1 MSEQNGFKGLE
12 VVELNISKGEYLSEA
27 LKRQGYPM
35 LPSNAIIN
43 KVMTGTG
50 ATYMELNAKLSPRNS
65 IVIEPF
71 KSSVE
76 NKVLTFNE
84 AQGVFKE
91 VTVKKLIA
99 YLKNPNIKYKKII
112 TTPEGFQS
120 KVLKVA
126 KDLGLN
132 IYKEFF
138 CLFDES
144 EHLTEDTGYRRSIS
158 APMKEF
164 FKFEGKAV
172 VSATPLK
179 PSKYTLTLF
188 LRHQFKW
195 IEIKP
200 DYDYREDM
208 TLITTRSFYSRV
220 KQEVKNLLDNNSPHV
235 CIFYK
240 TTEGICNIV
249 ESLLHDGIIKK
260 DDYKVFC
267 SKDSADKLKSRFLEH
282 STDKLELP
290 LRRVNLFTSRF
301 FPSIDINLKE
311 LCDVLILSNYDHVK
325 HTLIN
330 PFTEAIQC
338 QGRFRHVF
346 PNGKRYNS
354 LTVIASIP
362 NELKAKSDEEVQA
375 DIEARIKC
383 YRAIQQ
389 EKIKADDSTYY
400 DKELKRLRLNE
411 VLNSERNGFDRFAIE
426 QLLLDEQVKGY
437 YLSPNAL
444 RQAYE
449 DTGYF
454 NVDFQPE
461 DEAVGE
467 DDIYRIKA
475 AKAKDKYQLIVST
488 LEATKDNAEAI
499 RFVRAQ
505 CVEEEWLIN
514 AFFKLGKEVIEQ
526 QQYGKT
532 AIKKLLK
539 QTEEEEALQRR
550 FSPEFLHDMIR
561 EFESE
566 TGNDLYIPVKNV
578 LDRIGYLLDCYG
590 ITYSRYGDGKKD
602 AMCKLSEALIK
613 EYFDPRRSN
622 REGEAKVKFVRF
634 KEELFKRKD
643 CEEHIIPN
651 VLPG

>member
-1 MSEQNGFKGLE
+1 MNDTKHKTLKVE
-12 VVELNISKGEYLSEA
+12 VLNIHKGEYLSEA
-27 LKRQGYPM
+27 LKRQGYSM

-50 ATYMELNAKLSPRNS
+50 ATYMELTPKLSPRNS

-71 KSSVE
+71 KSAVE
-76 NKVLTFNE
+76 NKVQVFNK

-91 VTVKKLIA
+91 VTVRQLTT
-99 YLKNPNIKYKKII
+99 YLKNPNIKHKKII
-112 TTPEGFQS
+112 TTPEGFEG

-126 KDLGLN
+126 KQLGMN
-132 IYKEFF
+132 IYKEYF

-144 EHLTEDTGYRRSIS
+144 EHITEDTGYRRSIS
-158 APMKEF
+158 APMREF
-164 FKFEGKAV
+164 FKFERKAL

-195 IEIKP
+195 VEIKP

-220 KQEVKNLLDNNSPHV
+220 KQEVKRLLDNGSPHV

-240 TTEGICNIV
+240 TTEGINNIV
-249 ESLLHDGIIKK
+249 ESLLHDGIITK

-290 LRRVNLFTSRF
+290 LRKVNLFTSRF

-311 LCDVLILSNYDHVK
+311 LCDVLILSNYDHVQ

-354 LTVIASIP
+354 LAVIASIP
-362 NELKAKSDEEVQA
+362 NELKVKSEE
-375 DIEARIKC
+375 DIYKDIDARIKS
-383 YRAIQQ
+383 YRAVQK
-389 EKIKADDSTYY
+389 EKLKADDSTYY

-426 QLLLDEQVKGY
+426 QLLLDEQVKRY
-437 YLSPNAL
+437 YLSSDAL
-444 RQAYE
+444 RQTYE

-461 DEAVGE
+461 EEAVGE

-475 AKAKDKYQLIVST
+475 AKTKEKWQFIVSV
-488 LEATKDNAEAI
+488 LSNIKEDDNA
-499 RFVRAQ
+499 VQLLRAK

-514 AFFKLGKEVIEQ
+514 AFFKLGREVIEQ
-526 QQYGKT
+526 QQYC
-532 AIKKLLK
+532 
-539 QTEEEEALQRR
+539 R
-550 FSPEFLHDMIR
+550 
-561 EFESE
+561 
-566 TGNDLYIPVKNV
+566 
-578 LDRIGYLLDCYG
+578 C
-590 ITYSRYGDGKKD
+590 
-602 AMCKLSEALIK
+602 
-613 EYFDPRRSN
+613 
-622 REGEAKVKFVRF
+622 
-634 KEELFKRKD
+634 
-643 CEEHIIPN
+643 
-651 VLPG
+651 

>member
-1 MSEQNGFKGLE
+1 MNDAANRTLDVE
-12 VVELNISKGEYLSEA
+12 VLNIHKGEYLSEA

-50 ATYMELNAKLSPRNS
+50 ATYMELNPKLSPRNS
-65 IVIEPF
+65 IVIEPYR
-71 KSSVE
+71 SAVE
-76 NKVLTFNE
+76 NKVQAFDE

-91 VTVKKLIA
+91 VTVKKLTA
-99 YLKNPNIKYKKII
+99 YLNNSNIKYKKII
-112 TTPEGFQS
+112 TTPEGFRD
-120 KVLKVA
+120 KVLKA
-126 KDLGLN
+126 ARSLKMN

-138 CLFDES
+138 NLYDES
-144 EHLTEDTGYRRSIS
+144 EHITEDTDYRRSIS
-158 APMKEF
+158 SPMKEF
-164 FKFEGKAV
+164 FKFEGKAL

-179 PSKYTLTLF
+179 PNKYTLTLF

-195 IEIKP
+195 VEIKP

-220 KQEVKNLLDNNSPHV
+220 KQEVKRLLDNGSPHV

-249 ESLLHDGIIKK
+249 ESLLHDGIIKEE
-260 DDYKVFC
+260 DYKVFC
-267 SKDSADKLKSRFLEH
+267 SKESADKLKSRFLEH

-290 LRRVNLFTSRF
+290 LKRVNLFTSRF

-311 LCDVLILSNYDHVK
+311 LCDVLVLSNYDHVK

-338 QGRFRHVF
+338 QGRFRRVF

-362 NELKAKSDEEVQA
+362 NELKAKSDEEIYR
-375 DIEARIKC
+375 DITARIKS
-383 YRAIQQ
+383 YRAVQK
-389 EKIKADDSTYY
+389 ERLNADDPTNF
-400 DKELKRLRLNE
+400 DKDLKRLRLNE
-411 VLNSERNGFDRFAIE
+411 VLNPERNGFDRFAIE
-426 QLLLDEQVKGY
+426 QLLLDEQVKRY
-437 YLSPNAL
+437 YLSPDAL

-449 DTGYF
+449 ATGYF

-461 DEAVGE
+461 EEVIGE

-475 AKAKDKYQLIVST
+475 AKSKEKWQSIVSV
-488 LEATKDNAEAI
+488 LSNIKEDENA
-499 RFVRAQ
+499 VQLLRAK

-514 AFFKLGKEVIEQ
+514 AFFKLGREPIEQ
-526 QQYGKT
+526 QKYSKT
-532 AIKKLLK
+532 AIKELLE
-539 QTEEEEALQRR
+539 QTEQAEAMQRR
-550 FSPEFLHDMIR
+550 FSREFLLDMR
-561 EFESE
+561 HEFEAE

-578 LDRIGYLLDCYG
+578 LDRISYLLDCYG
-590 ITYSRYGDGKKD
+590 ITYSRYGDGKKGT
-602 AMCKLSEALIK
+602 MCMSEAIIK
-613 EYFDPRRSN
+613 DYFDPKRSN
-622 REGEAKVKFVRF
+622 KNGAKVKLDRF
-634 KEELFKRKD
+634 KDELLTQ
-643 CEEHIIPN
+643 H
-651 VLPG
+651 

>member
-1 MSEQNGFKGLE
+1 MNDTKHKTLE
-12 VVELNISKGEYLSEA
+12 VEVLNIHKEEYLSEA
-27 LKRQGYPM
+27 LKRQGYHM

-50 ATYMELNAKLSPRNS
+50 ATYMELNPKLSPRNS

-71 KSSVE
+71 KSAVE
-76 NKVLTFNE
+76 NKVQVFNE

-91 VTVKKLIA
+91 VSVRQLTA
-99 YLKNPNIKYKKII
+99 YLKNSSIKHKKII
-112 TTPEGFQS
+112 TTPEGFQG
-120 KVLKVA
+120 KVLQVA
-126 KDLGLN
+126 KQLRIN
-132 IYKEFF
+132 IYKEYF
-138 CLFDES
+138 CLSDES
-144 EHLTEDTGYRRSIS
+144 EHTTEDTGYRRSIS
-158 APMKEF
+158 APMREF
-164 FKFEGKAV
+164 FKFERKAL

-195 IEIKP
+195 VEIKP

-208 TLITTRSFYSRV
+208 TLITTRSFYRRV
-220 KQEVKNLLDNNSPHV
+220 KQEMKRLLDNGSPHV

-240 TTEGICNIV
+240 TTEGINNIV
-249 ESLLHDGIIKK
+249 ESLLHDGIITK

-267 SKDSADKLKSRFLEH
+267 SKKSADELKSRFLEH

-290 LRRVNLFTSRF
+290 LKKVNLFTSRF

-338 QGRFRHVF
+338 QGRFRRVF

-362 NELKAKSDEEVQA
+362 NELEVKSDAEIQA
-375 DIEARIKC
+375 DIKARIKC
-383 YRAIQQ
+383 YRAIQK
-389 EKIKADDSTYY
+389 ERLKADDSTYY

-411 VLNSERNGFDRFAIE
+411 VLNPERNGFDRFAIE
-426 QLLLDEQVKGY
+426 QLLLDEQVKRY
-437 YLSPNAL
+437 YISPNAL
-444 RQAYE
+444 RRAYE

-475 AKAKDKYQLIVST
+475 AKTKEKWQSIVSVLSNVKEDET
-488 LEATKDNAEAI
+488 AVQFLKAK
-499 RFVRAQ
+499 
-505 CVEEEWLIN
+505 CLEEEWLIN
-514 AFFKLGKEVIEQ
+514 AFFKLGQEVIEQ
-526 QQYGKT
+526 QKYSKT
-532 AIKKLLK
+532 AIKKLLLR
-539 QTEEEEALQRR
+539 TEQVEAEQKLKSR
-550 FSPEFLHDMIR
+550 EFLLDMKS
-561 EFESE
+561 EFETD
-566 TGNDLYIPVKNV
+566 TGNDSYLPLNDV
-578 LDRIGYLLDCYG
+578 LGRISYLLECHG
-590 ITYSRYGDGKKD
+590 ITCSRYGNGKKGT
-602 AMCKLSEALIK
+602 MCKLSEALIK
-613 EYFDPRRSN
+613 DYFDVKRSN
-622 REGEAKVKFVRF
+622 RDGAKVKLDRF
-634 KEELFKRKD
+634 KNELLD
-643 CEEHIIPN
+643 QE
-651 VLPG
+651 

>member
-1 MSEQNGFKGLE
+1 MNETNHKTLE
-12 VVELNISKGEYLSEA
+12 VEVLSIHKGEYLSEA

-50 ATYMELNAKLSPRNS
+50 VTYMELNTKLSPRNS

-71 KSSVE
+71 KSAVE
-76 NKVLTFNE
+76 NKVLTFDE

-91 VTVKKLIA
+91 VSAKQLTA
-99 YLKNPNIKYKKII
+99 YFKNANIKYKKII
-112 TTPEGFQS
+112 TTPEGFQG

-126 KDLGLN
+126 KSLKVN

-144 EHLTEDTGYRRSIS
+144 EHITEDTDYRRSIS

-164 FKFEGKAV
+164 FKFEGKAL

-188 LRHQFKW
+188 LRHKFRW
-195 IEIKP
+195 VEIRP

-208 TLITTRSFYSRV
+208 TLITTHSFYSRV
-220 KQEVKNLLDNNSPHV
+220 RGQVKNLLDGGSPHV

-249 ESLLHDGIIKK
+249 ESLLHDGIITKE
-260 DDYKVFC
+260 DYKVFC
-267 SKDSADKLKSRFLEH
+267 SKDSADKLKSCFLEY

-290 LRRVNLFTSRF
+290 LKKVNLFTSRF

-338 QGRFRHVF
+338 QGRFRHTF

-362 NELKAKSDEEVQA
+362 NGLKVQSEENIQA
-375 DIEARIKC
+375 DIETRIKC

-400 DKELKRLRLNE
+400 DEELKRLRLNE
-411 VLNSERNGFDRFAIE
+411 VLNPERNGFDRFAIE

-437 YLSPNAL
+437 YLSPDAL

-449 DTGYF
+449 NTGYF
-454 NVDFQPE
+454 NVDYQPE
-461 DEAVGE
+461 DEVVGE
-467 DDIYRIKA
+467 DDIYKIKA
-475 AKAKDKYQLIVST
+475 AKTKERWQFIVSV
-488 LEATKDNAEAI
+488 LSNIKEDENAVQ
-499 RFVRAQ
+499 FLRAK

-514 AFFKLGKEVIEQ
+514 AFFKLGQEAIEQ
-526 QQYGKT
+526 QKYNKT
-532 AIKKLLK
+532 AIEKLLK
-539 QTEEEEALQRR
+539 QTEQEEALRQR
-550 FSPEFLHDMIR
+550 FSSEFLSDMR
-561 EFESE
+561 NEFEDE
-566 TGNDLYIPVKNV
+566 MGNDLYIPVKDV
-578 LDRIGYLLDCYG
+578 LDRISYLLDCYG
-590 ITYSRYGDGKKD
+590 ITYSRYGNGKKD

-613 EYFDPRRSN
+613 EYFDVKRSN
-622 REGEAKVKFVRF
+622 RNGVKVKLERF
-634 KEELFKRKD
+634 KNELLD
-643 CEEHIIPN
+643 QE
-651 VLPG
+651 

>member
-1 MSEQNGFKGLE
+1 MNDTMQKTLE
-12 VVELNISKGEYLSEA
+12 VEVLNIQKGEYLSEA

-50 ATYMELNAKLSPRNS
+50 ATYMELDTKLSPRNS

-76 NKVLTFNE
+76 NKVLIFNE

-91 VTVKKLIA
+91 ITVKQLTT
-99 YLKNPNIKYKKII
+99 YLKNSNIQYKKII
-112 TTPEGFQS
+112 TTPEGFLN

-126 KDLGLN
+126 RCLKIN
-132 IYKEFF
+132 VYKEFF
-138 CLFDES
+138 CLFDEA

-164 FKFEGKAV
+164 FKFENKAL

-188 LRHQFKW
+188 LRHKLRW
-195 IEIKP
+195 VEIRP
-200 DYDYREDM
+200 NYDYRETM

-220 KQEVKNLLDNNSPHV
+220 KRQVKNLLDGGSPHV

-249 ESLLHDGIIKK
+249 ESLLHDGIITTE
-260 DDYKVFC
+260 DYKVFC
-267 SKDSADKLKSRFLEH
+267 SKDSADKLKSRFLEY

-290 LRRVNLFTSRF
+290 LKKVNLFTSRF
-301 FPSIDINLKE
+301 FPSMDINLKE
-311 LCDVLILSNYDHVK
+311 LCDVLILSNYDHIQ

-338 QGRFRHVF
+338 QGRFRHTF

-362 NELKAKSDEEVQA
+362 NELKVKSEEEVQA
-375 DIEARIKC
+375 DIDARIKS
-383 YRAIQQ
+383 YRAVLK
-389 EKIKADDSTYY
+389 EKLKANDPTNF
-400 DKELKRLRLNE
+400 DKDLKRLRLNE
-411 VLNSERNGFDRFAIE
+411 VLDSEHKGFDRFAIE

-437 YLSPNAL
+437 YLSPDAL

-449 DTGYF
+449 NTDYF
-454 NVDFQPE
+454 NVDYQPE

-475 AKAKDKYQLIVST
+475 AKAKEKWQFIVSV
-488 LEATKDNAEAI
+488 LSNIKEDAAAVQ
-499 RFVRAQ
+499 FLRAK

-514 AFFKLGKEVIEQ
+514 AFFKLGQEVIEQ
-526 QQYGKT
+526 QQYSKV
-532 AIKKLLK
+532 AIKKLLE
-539 QTEEEEALQRR
+539 QTEQKETLQRR
-550 FSPEFLHDMIR
+550 FSRAFLSDMKK
-561 EFESE
+561 EFEAE
-566 TGNDLYIPVKNV
+566 TGNDLYIPVKDV
-578 LDRIGYLLDCYG
+578 LDRISYLLDCYG
-590 ITYSRYGDGKKD
+590 ISYSQYGDGKKGT
-602 AMCKLSEALIK
+602 MCKLSSPFIE
-613 EYFDPRRSN
+613 EYFDVKRSN
-622 REGEAKVKFVRF
+622 RDGVKVKLERF
-634 KEELFKRKD
+634 KNELLD
-643 CEEHIIPN
+643 QE
-651 VLPG
+651 

>member
-1 MSEQNGFKGLE
+1 MNDTKHKTLE
-12 VVELNISKGEYLSEA
+12 VEVLNIHKGEYLSEA

-35 LPSNAIIN
+35 LPNNAIIN

-50 ATYMELNAKLSPRNS
+50 ATYMELNPKLSPRNS
-65 IVIEPF
+65 IVIEPYR
-71 KSSVE
+71 SAVE
-76 NKVLTFNE
+76 NKVQAFDE
-84 AQGVFKE
+84 VQGVFKE
-91 VTVKKLIA
+91 VTVKKLTA
-99 YLKNPNIKYKKII
+99 YLNNSNIKYKKII
-112 TTPEGFQS
+112 TTPEGFQT
-120 KVLKVA
+120 KVLKAA
-126 KDLGLN
+126 KSLKMN

-138 CLFDES
+138 
-144 EHLTEDTGYRRSIS
+144 
-158 APMKEF
+158 
-164 FKFEGKAV
+164 KFERKAL

-195 IEIKP
+195 VEIKP

-220 KQEVKNLLDNNSPHV
+220 KQEVKRLLDNGSPHV

-249 ESLLHDGIIKK
+249 ESLLHDGIIKEE
-260 DDYKVFC
+260 DYKVFC
-267 SKDSADKLKSRFLEH
+267 SKESADELKSRFLEH
-282 STDKLELP
+282 STDRLELP
-290 LRRVNLFTSRF
+290 LKRVNLFTSRF

-311 LCDVLILSNYDHVK
+311 LCDVLVLSNYDHVK

-362 NELKAKSDEEVQA
+362 NELEVKSEEEIYK
-375 DIEARIKC
+375 DIDARIKS
-383 YRAIQQ
+383 YRAVQK
-389 EKIKADDSTYY
+389 EKQKAGDSKYY

-437 YLSPNAL
+437 YLSPDTL

-449 DTGYF
+449 DTRYF

-475 AKAKDKYQLIVST
+475 AKTKEKWQFIVSV
-488 LEATKDNAEAI
+488 LSNIKEDENAVQ
-499 RFVRAQ
+499 FLRAK

-514 AFFKLGKEVIEQ
+514 AFFKLGREVIEQ
-526 QQYGKT
+526 QKYSKT
-532 AIKKLLK
+532 AIKKLLE
-539 QTEEEEALQRR
+539 QTEQEESMQRR
-550 FSPEFLHDMIR
+550 FSREFLLDMR
-561 EFESE
+561 HEFEAE

-578 LDRIGYLLDCYG
+578 LDRISYLLEHYG
-590 ITYSRYGDGKKD
+590 ITYSRYGDGKKGT
-602 AMCKLSEALIK
+602 MCKLSEATIK
-613 EYFDPRRSN
+613 DYFDPKRSN
-622 REGEAKVKFVRF
+622 KNGAKVKLDRF
-634 KEELFKRKD
+634 KDELLNQ
-643 CEEHIIPN
+643 H
-651 VLPG
+651 

>member
-1 MSEQNGFKGLE
+1 MNDAANRTLE
-12 VVELNISKGEYLSEA
+12 VEVLNIHKGEYLSEA

-50 ATYMELNAKLSPRNS
+50 ATYMELNPKLSPRNS
-65 IVIEPF
+65 IVIEPYR
-71 KSSVE
+71 SAVE
-76 NKVLTFNE
+76 DKVKAFDE
-84 AQGVFKE
+84 VQGVFKE
-91 VTVKKLIA
+91 VTVKKLTA
-99 YLKNPNIKYKKII
+99 YLNNSNIKYKKII
-112 TTPEGFQS
+112 TTPEGFQT
-120 KVLKVA
+120 KVLKA
-126 KDLGLN
+126 ARQSRID
-132 IYKEFF
+132 IYKEYF

-144 EHLTEDTGYRRSIS
+144 DHITEDTGYRRSIS

-164 FKFEGKAV
+164 FKFEGKAL

-195 IEIKP
+195 VEIKP

-208 TLITTRSFYSRV
+208 TLVTTRSFYSRV
-220 KQEVKNLLDNNSPHV
+220 KQEVKRLLDNGSPHV

-249 ESLLHDGIIKK
+249 ESLLHDEIIEEK
-260 DDYKVFC
+260 DYKVFC
-267 SKDSADKLKSRFLEH
+267 SKKSADELKSRFLEH

-290 LRRVNLFTSRF
+290 LRKVNLFTSRF

-311 LCDVLILSNYDHVK
+311 LCDVLVLSNYDHVK

-338 QGRFRHVF
+338 QGRFRRVF

-362 NELKAKSDEEVQA
+362 NELKANSDEEIYR
-375 DIEARIKC
+375 DITARIKS
-383 YRAIQQ
+383 YRAVQK
-389 EKIKADDSTYY
+389 ERLNADDPTNF
-400 DKELKRLRLNE
+400 DKDLKRLRLNE

-426 QLLLDEQVKGY
+426 QLLLDERVKGY
-437 YLSPNAL
+437 YLSPDAL

-449 DTGYF
+449 ATGYF

-461 DEAVGE
+461 EEVVGE

-475 AKAKDKYQLIVST
+475 AKTKEKWQFIVSV
-488 LEATKDNAEAI
+488 LSNIKEDENA
-499 RFVRAQ
+499 VQLLRAK

-514 AFFKLGKEVIEQ
+514 AFFKLGQEVIE
-526 QQYGKT
+526 
-532 AIKKLLK
+532 
-539 QTEEEEALQRR
+539 
-550 FSPEFLHDMIR
+550 
-561 EFESE
+561 
-566 TGNDLYIPVKNV
+566 
-578 LDRIGYLLDCYG
+578 
-590 ITYSRYGDGKKD
+590 
-602 AMCKLSEALIK
+602 
-613 EYFDPRRSN
+613 
-622 REGEAKVKFVRF
+622 
-634 KEELFKRKD
+634 
-643 CEEHIIPN
+643 
-651 VLPG
+651 

>member
-1 MSEQNGFKGLE
+1 MNDTKHKTLE
-12 VVELNISKGEYLSEA
+12 VEVLNIHKGEYLSEA

-50 ATYMELNAKLSPRNS
+50 ATYMELNPKLSPRNS

-71 KSSVE
+71 KSAVE
-76 NKVLTFNE
+76 DKVQAFDE

-91 VTVKKLIA
+91 VTVKQLTT
-99 YLKNPNIKYKKII
+99 YLKNSNIKHKKII
-112 TTPEGFQS
+112 TTPEGFEG

-126 KDLGLN
+126 KQLGMN
-132 IYKEFF
+132 IYKEYF

-144 EHLTEDTGYRRSIS
+144 DHITEDTGYRRSIS
-158 APMKEF
+158 APMREF
-164 FKFEGKAV
+164 FKFERKAL

-195 IEIKP
+195 VEIKP

-208 TLITTRSFYSRV
+208 TLITTRSFYRRV
-220 KQEVKNLLDNNSPHV
+220 KQEVKRLLDNGSPHV

-249 ESLLHDGIIKK
+249 ESLLHDGVIKEK
-260 DDYKVFC
+260 DYKVFC
-267 SKDSADKLKSRFLEH
+267 SKDSANELKSRFLEH

-290 LRRVNLFTSRF
+290 LKKVNLFTSRF

-338 QGRFRHVF
+338 QGRFRRVF

-362 NELKAKSDEEVQA
+362 NELEVKSDAEIQV
-375 DIEARIKC
+375 DIKARIKC
-383 YRAIQQ
+383 YRAIQK
-389 EKIKADDSTYY
+389 ERLKADDSTYY

-411 VLNSERNGFDRFAIE
+411 VLNPERNGFDRFAIE
-426 QLLLDEQVKGY
+426 QLLLDEQVKRY

-444 RQAYE
+444 RRAYE

-475 AKAKDKYQLIVST
+475 AKAKEKWQSIVSVLSNIKENET
-488 LEATKDNAEAI
+488 AVQFLKAK
-499 RFVRAQ
+499 

-514 AFFKLGKEVIEQ
+514 AFFKLGQEVIEQ
-526 QQYGKT
+526 QKYSKT
-532 AIKKLLK
+532 AIKKLLLQAEQK
-539 QTEEEEALQRR
+539 ETEQKLKSR
-550 FSPEFLHDMIR
+550 EFLLDIR
-561 EFESE
+561 SEFEAD
-566 TGNDLYIPVKNV
+566 TGNDSYLPLNNV
-578 LDRIGYLLDCYG
+578 LDRISYLLERHG
-590 ITYSRYGDGKKD
+590 ITCSRYGDGKKGT
-602 AMCKLSEALIK
+602 MCKLSEALIK
-613 EYFDPRRSN
+613 DYFDVKRSN
-622 REGEAKVKFVRF
+622 RDGAKVKLDRF
-634 KEELFKRKD
+634 KNELLD
-643 CEEHIIPN
+643 QE
-651 VLPG
+651 

>member
-1 MSEQNGFKGLE
+1 MNDTMQKTLE
-12 VVELNISKGEYLSEA
+12 VEVLNIQKGEYLSEA

-76 NKVLTFNE
+76 NKVLIFNE

-91 VTVKKLIA
+91 ITVKQLTT
-99 YLKNPNIKYKKII
+99 YLKNSNIQYKKII
-112 TTPEGFQS
+112 TTPEGFLN

-126 KDLGLN
+126 RCLKIN
-132 IYKEFF
+132 VYKEFF
-138 CLFDES
+138 CLFDEA

-164 FKFEGKAV
+164 FKFENKAL

-188 LRHQFKW
+188 LRHKLRW
-195 IEIKP
+195 VEIRP
-200 DYDYREDM
+200 NYDYRETM

-220 KQEVKNLLDNNSPHV
+220 KRQVKNLLDGGSPHV

-249 ESLLHDGIIKK
+249 ESLLHDGIITTE
-260 DDYKVFC
+260 DYKVFC
-267 SKDSADKLKSRFLEH
+267 SKDSADKLKSRFLEY

-290 LRRVNLFTSRF
+290 LKKVNLFTSRF
-301 FPSIDINLKE
+301 FPSMDINLKE
-311 LCDVLILSNYDHVK
+311 LCDVLILSNYDHIQ

-338 QGRFRHVF
+338 QGRFRHTF

-362 NELKAKSDEEVQA
+362 NELKVKSEEEVQA
-375 DIEARIKC
+375 DIDARIKS
-383 YRAIQQ
+383 YRAVLK
-389 EKIKADDSTYY
+389 EKLKANDPTNF
-400 DKELKRLRLNE
+400 DKDLKRLRLNE
-411 VLNSERNGFDRFAIE
+411 VLDSEHKGFDRFAIE

-437 YLSPNAL
+437 YLSPDAL

-449 DTGYF
+449 NTDYF
-454 NVDFQPE
+454 NVDYQPE

-475 AKAKDKYQLIVST
+475 AKAKEKWQFIVSV
-488 LEATKDNAEAI
+488 LSNIKEDAAAVQ
-499 RFVRAQ
+499 FLRAK

-514 AFFKLGKEVIEQ
+514 AFFKLGQEVIEQ
-526 QQYGKT
+526 QQYSKV
-532 AIKKLLK
+532 AIKKLLE
-539 QTEEEEALQRR
+539 QTEQKETLQRR
-550 FSPEFLHDMIR
+550 FSRAFLSDMKK
-561 EFESE
+561 EFEAE
-566 TGNDLYIPVKNV
+566 TGNDLYIPVKDV
-578 LDRIGYLLDCYG
+578 LDRISYLLDCYG
-590 ITYSRYGDGKKD
+590 ISYSQYGDGKKGT
-602 AMCKLSEALIK
+602 MCKLSSPFIE
-613 EYFDPRRSN
+613 EYFDVKRSN
-622 REGEAKVKFVRF
+622 RDGVKVKLERF
-634 KEELFKRKD
+634 KNELLD
-643 CEEHIIPN
+643 QE
-651 VLPG
+651 

>member
-1 MSEQNGFKGLE
+1 MNDTKHKTLDVE
-12 VVELNISKGEYLSEA
+12 VLNIHKGEYLSEA

-50 ATYMELNAKLSPRNS
+50 ATYMELKPKLSPRNS
-65 IVIEPF
+65 IVIEPYR
-71 KSSVE
+71 SAVE
-76 NKVLTFNE
+76 NKVQAFDE
-84 AQGVFKE
+84 VQGVFKE
-91 VTVKKLIA
+91 VTVKKLTA
-99 YLKNPNIKYKKII
+99 YLKNSNIKHKKII
-112 TTPEGFQS
+112 TTPEGFEN

-126 KDLGLN
+126 KQLKMN
-132 IYKEFF
+132 IYKEYF

-164 FKFEGKAV
+164 FKFEGKAL

-208 TLITTRSFYSRV
+208 TLVTTRSFYRRV
-220 KQEVKNLLDNNSPHV
+220 KQEVKRLLDNGSPHV

-249 ESLLHDGIIKK
+249 ESLLHDGIIKE

-267 SKDSADKLKSRFLEH
+267 SKESADKLKSRFLEH
-282 STDKLELP
+282 STDRLELP
-290 LRRVNLFTSRF
+290 LRKVNLFTSRF

-354 LTVIASIP
+354 LAVVASIP

-461 DEAVGE
+461 DEVVGE

-475 AKAKDKYQLIVST
+475 AKTKEKWQFIVSVLSNIKEDENAVQLI
-488 LEATKDNAEAI
+488 
-499 RFVRAQ
+499 RAK

-514 AFFKLGKEVIEQ
+514 AFFKLGREVIEQ
-526 QQYGKT
+526 QKYSKT
-532 AIKKLLK
+532 TIKKLLE
-539 QTEEEEALQRR
+539 QTEQEEAMQRR
-550 FSPEFLHDMIR
+550 FSREFLLDMR
-561 EFESE
+561 HEFEAE

-578 LDRIGYLLDCYG
+578 LDRISYLLEHYG
-590 ITYSRYGDGKKD
+590 ITYSRYGDGKKGT
-602 AMCKLSEALIK
+602 MCKLSEATIK
-613 EYFDPRRSN
+613 DYFDPNRSN
-622 REGEAKVKFVRF
+622 RNGAKVKLERF
-634 KEELFKRKD
+634 KDELL
-643 CEEHIIPN
+643 N
-651 VLPG
+651 

>member
-1 MSEQNGFKGLE
+1 MNDTMQKTLE
-12 VVELNISKGEYLSEA
+12 VEVLNIQKGEYLSEA

-76 NKVLTFNE
+76 NKVLIFNE

-91 VTVKKLIA
+91 ITVKQLTT
-99 YLKNPNIKYKKII
+99 YLKNSNIQYKKII
-112 TTPEGFQS
+112 TTPEGFQN

-126 KDLGLN
+126 RCLKIN
-132 IYKEFF
+132 VYKEFF
-138 CLFDES
+138 CLFDEA

-164 FKFEGKAV
+164 FKFENKAL

-188 LRHQFKW
+188 LRHKLRW
-195 IEIKP
+195 VEIRP
-200 DYDYREDM
+200 NFDYRETM

-220 KQEVKNLLDNNSPHV
+220 KRQVKNLLDGGSPHV

-249 ESLLHDGIIKK
+249 ESLLHDGIITTE
-260 DDYKVFC
+260 DYKVFC
-267 SKDSADKLKSRFLEH
+267 SKDSADKLKSRFLEY
-282 STDKLELP
+282 STDNLELP
-290 LRRVNLFTSRF
+290 LKKVNLFTSRF
-301 FPSIDINLKE
+301 FPSMDINLKE
-311 LCDVLILSNYDHVK
+311 LCDVLILSNYDHIQ

-338 QGRFRHVF
+338 QGRFRHTF

-362 NELKAKSDEEVQA
+362 NELKVKSEEEVQA
-375 DIEARIKC
+375 DIDARIKS
-383 YRAIQQ
+383 YRAVLK
-389 EKIKADDSTYY
+389 EKLKANDPTNF
-400 DKELKRLRLNE
+400 DKDLKRLRLNE
-411 VLNSERNGFDRFAIE
+411 VLDSEHKGFDRFAIE

-437 YLSPNAL
+437 YLSPDAL

-449 DTGYF
+449 NTDYF
-454 NVDFQPE
+454 NVDYQPE

-475 AKAKDKYQLIVST
+475 AKAKEKWQFIVSV
-488 LEATKDNAEAI
+488 LSNIKEDAAAVQ
-499 RFVRAQ
+499 FLRAK

-514 AFFKLGKEVIEQ
+514 AFFKLGQEVIEQ
-526 QQYGKT
+526 QQYSKV
-532 AIKKLLK
+532 AIKKLLE
-539 QTEEEEALQRR
+539 QTEQKETLQRR
-550 FSPEFLHDMIR
+550 FSRAFLSDMKK
-561 EFESE
+561 EFEAE
-566 TGNDLYIPVKNV
+566 TGNDLYIPVKDV
-578 LDRIGYLLDCYG
+578 LDRISYLLDCYG
-590 ITYSRYGDGKKD
+590 ISYSQYGDGKKGT
-602 AMCKLSEALIK
+602 MCKLSSPFIE
-613 EYFDPRRSN
+613 EYFDVKRSN
-622 REGEAKVKFVRF
+622 RDGVKVKLERF
-634 KEELFKRKD
+634 KNELLD
-643 CEEHIIPN
+643 QE
-651 VLPG
+651 

>member
-1 MSEQNGFKGLE
+1 MNDTMQKTLE
-12 VVELNISKGEYLSEA
+12 VEVLNIQKGEYLSEA

-50 ATYMELNAKLSPRNS
+50 ATYMELDTKLSPRNS

-76 NKVLTFNE
+76 NKVLIFNE

-91 VTVKKLIA
+91 ITVKQLTT
-99 YLKNPNIKYKKII
+99 YLKNSNIQYKKII
-112 TTPEGFQS
+112 TTPEGFLN

-126 KDLGLN
+126 RCLKIN
-132 IYKEFF
+132 VYKEFF
-138 CLFDES
+138 CLFDEA

-158 APMKEF
+158 TPMKEF
-164 FKFEGKAV
+164 FKFENKAL

-188 LRHQFKW
+188 LRHKLRW
-195 IEIKP
+195 VEIRP
-200 DYDYREDM
+200 NYDYRETM

-220 KQEVKNLLDNNSPHV
+220 KRQVKNLLDGGSPHV

-249 ESLLHDGIIKK
+249 ESLLHDGIITTE
-260 DDYKVFC
+260 DYKVFC
-267 SKDSADKLKSRFLEH
+267 SKDSADKLKSRFLEY

-290 LRRVNLFTSRF
+290 LKKVNLFTSRF
-301 FPSIDINLKE
+301 FPSMDINLKE
-311 LCDVLILSNYDHVK
+311 LCDVLILSNYDHIQ

-338 QGRFRHVF
+338 QGRFRHTF

-362 NELKAKSDEEVQA
+362 NELKVKSEEEVQA
-375 DIEARIKC
+375 DIDARIKS
-383 YRAIQQ
+383 YRAVLK
-389 EKIKADDSTYY
+389 EKLKANDPTNF
-400 DKELKRLRLNE
+400 DKDLKRLRLNE
-411 VLNSERNGFDRFAIE
+411 VLDSEHKGFDRFAIE

-437 YLSPNAL
+437 YLSPDAL

-449 DTGYF
+449 NTDYF
-454 NVDFQPE
+454 NVDYQPE

-475 AKAKDKYQLIVST
+475 AKAKEKWQFIVSV
-488 LEATKDNAEAI
+488 LSNIMEDAAAI
-499 RFVRAQ
+499 QFLRAK

-514 AFFKLGKEVIEQ
+514 AFFKLGQKVIEQ
-526 QQYGKT
+526 QQYSKV
-532 AIKKLLK
+532 AIKKLLE
-539 QTEEEEALQRR
+539 QTEQKETLQRR
-550 FSPEFLHDMIR
+550 FSRAFLSDMKK
-561 EFESE
+561 EFEAE
-566 TGNDLYIPVKNV
+566 TGNDLYIPVKDV
-578 LDRIGYLLDCYG
+578 LDRISYLLDCYG
-590 ITYSRYGDGKKD
+590 ISYSQYGDGKKGT
-602 AMCKLSEALIK
+602 MCKLSSPFIE
-613 EYFDPRRSN
+613 EYFDVKRSN
-622 REGEAKVKFVRF
+622 RDDVKVKLERF
-634 KEELFKRKD
+634 KNELLD
-643 CEEHIIPN
+643 QE
-651 VLPG
+651 

>member
-1 MSEQNGFKGLE
+1 MNDTKHKTLE
-12 VVELNISKGEYLSEA
+12 VEVLNIHKGEYLSEA

-50 ATYMELNAKLSPRNS
+50 ATYMELTPKLSPRNS

-71 KSSVE
+71 KSAVE
-76 NKVLTFNE
+76 NKVQVFNK

-91 VTVKKLIA
+91 VTVRQLTT

-120 KVLKVA
+120 KVLTAA
-126 KDLGLN
+126 KQLGMN
-132 IYKEFF
+132 IYKEYF

-144 EHLTEDTGYRRSIS
+144 EHITEDTGYRRSIS
-158 APMKEF
+158 APMREF
-164 FKFEGKAV
+164 FKFERKAL

-195 IEIKP
+195 VDIKP

-220 KQEVKNLLDNNSPHV
+220 KQEVKRLLDNGSPHV

-240 TTEGICNIV
+240 TTEGINNIV
-249 ESLLHDGIIKK
+249 ESLLHDGIITK

-290 LRRVNLFTSRF
+290 LRKVNLFTSRF

-311 LCDVLILSNYDHVK
+311 LCDVLILSNYDHVQ

-354 LTVIASIP
+354 LAVIASIP
-362 NELKAKSDEEVQA
+362 NELKVKSEE
-375 DIEARIKC
+375 DIYKDIDARIKS
-383 YRAIQQ
+383 YRAVQK
-389 EKIKADDSTYY
+389 EKLKADDSTYY

-437 YLSPNAL
+437 YLSPDAL

-461 DEAVGE
+461 EEAVGE
-467 DDIYRIKA
+467 DDIYKIKA
-475 AKAKDKYQLIVST
+475 AKTKEKWQFIVSV
-488 LEATKDNAEAI
+488 LSNIKEDDNA
-499 RFVRAQ
+499 VQLLRAK

-514 AFFKLGKEVIEQ
+514 AFFKLGQEVIEQ
-526 QQYGKT
+526 QKYSKT
-532 AIKKLLK
+532 IIKKLLE
-539 QTEEEEALQRR
+539 QTEQEEVMQRR
-550 FSPEFLHDMIR
+550 FSREFLSDIR
-561 EFESE
+561 HEFEME

-578 LDRIGYLLDCYG
+578 LDRIVPLLEHYG
-590 ITYSRYGDGKKD
+590 ITYSRYGDGKKGT
-602 AMCKLSEALIK
+602 MCKLSEALIK
-613 EYFDPRRSN
+613 DYFDVKRSN
-622 REGEAKVKFVRF
+622 RDGAKVKLDRF
-634 KEELFKRKD
+634 KNELLD
-643 CEEHIIPN
+643 QE
-651 VLPG
+651 

>member
-1 MSEQNGFKGLE
+1 MNDAANRTLDVE
-12 VVELNISKGEYLSEA
+12 VLNIHKGEYLSEA

-50 ATYMELNAKLSPRNS
+50 ATYMELNPKLSPRNS
-65 IVIEPF
+65 IVIEPYR
-71 KSSVE
+71 SAVE
-76 NKVLTFNE
+76 NKVQAFDE

-91 VTVKKLIA
+91 VTVKKLTA
-99 YLKNPNIKYKKII
+99 YLNNSNIKYKKII
-112 TTPEGFQS
+112 TTPEGFRD
-120 KVLKVA
+120 KVLKA
-126 KDLGLN
+126 ARSLKMN

-138 CLFDES
+138 NLYDES
-144 EHLTEDTGYRRSIS
+144 EHITEDTDYRRSIS
-158 APMKEF
+158 SPMKEF
-164 FKFEGKAV
+164 FKFEGKAL

-179 PSKYTLTLF
+179 PNKYTLTLF

-195 IEIKP
+195 VEIKP

-220 KQEVKNLLDNNSPHV
+220 KQEVKRLLDNGSPHV

-249 ESLLHDGIIKK
+249 ESLLHDGIIKEE
-260 DDYKVFC
+260 DYKVFC
-267 SKDSADKLKSRFLEH
+267 SKESADKLKSRFLEH

-290 LRRVNLFTSRF
+290 LKRVNLFTSRF

-311 LCDVLILSNYDHVK
+311 LCDVLVLSNYDHVK

-338 QGRFRHVF
+338 QGRFRRVF

-362 NELKAKSDEEVQA
+362 NELKAKSDEEIYR
-375 DIEARIKC
+375 DITARIKS
-383 YRAIQQ
+383 YRAVQK
-389 EKIKADDSTYY
+389 ERLNADDPTNF
-400 DKELKRLRLNE
+400 DKDLKRLRLNE
-411 VLNSERNGFDRFAIE
+411 VLNPERNGFDRFAIE
-426 QLLLDEQVKGY
+426 QLLLDEQVKRY
-437 YLSPNAL
+437 YLSPDAL

-449 DTGYF
+449 ATGYF

-461 DEAVGE
+461 EEVIGE

-475 AKAKDKYQLIVST
+475 AKSKEKWQSIVSV
-488 LEATKDNAEAI
+488 LSNIKEDENA
-499 RFVRAQ
+499 VQLLRAK

-514 AFFKLGKEVIEQ
+514 AFFKLGREPIEQ
-526 QQYGKT
+526 QKYSKT
-532 AIKKLLK
+532 AIKELLE
-539 QTEEEEALQRR
+539 QTEQAEAMQRR
-550 FSPEFLHDMIR
+550 FSREFLLDMR
-561 EFESE
+561 HEFEAE

-578 LDRIGYLLDCYG
+578 LDRISYLLDCYG
-590 ITYSRYGDGKKD
+590 ITYSRYGDGKKGT
-602 AMCKLSEALIK
+602 MCMSEAIIK
-613 EYFDPRRSN
+613 DYFDPKRSN
-622 REGEAKVKFVRF
+622 KNGAKVKLDRF
-634 KEELFKRKD
+634 KDELLNQ
-643 CEEHIIPN
+643 H
-651 VLPG
+651 

>member
-1 MSEQNGFKGLE
+1 M
-12 VVELNISKGEYLSEA
+12 
-27 LKRQGYPM
+27 
-35 LPSNAIIN
+35 
-43 KVMTGTG
+43 
-50 ATYMELNAKLSPRNS
+50 
-65 IVIEPF
+65 
-71 KSSVE
+71 
-76 NKVLTFNE
+76 
-84 AQGVFKE
+84 
-91 VTVKKLIA
+91 
-99 YLKNPNIKYKKII
+99 
-112 TTPEGFQS
+112 
-120 KVLKVA
+120 
-126 KDLGLN
+126 N
-132 IYKEFF
+132 IYKEYF

-144 EHLTEDTGYRRSIS
+144 EHITEDTGYRRSIS
-158 APMKEF
+158 APMREF
-164 FKFEGKAV
+164 FKFERKAL

-195 IEIKP
+195 VEIKP

-220 KQEVKNLLDNNSPHV
+220 KQEVKRLLDNGSPHV

-240 TTEGICNIV
+240 TTEGINNIV
-249 ESLLHDGIIKK
+249 ESLLHDGIITK

-290 LRRVNLFTSRF
+290 LRKVNLFTSRF

-311 LCDVLILSNYDHVK
+311 LCDVLILSNYDHVQ

-362 NELKAKSDEEVQA
+362 NELKVKSEEEIYK
-375 DIEARIKC
+375 DIDARIKS
-383 YRAIQQ
+383 YRAVQK
-389 EKIKADDSTYY
+389 EKLKVDDSTYY

-437 YLSPNAL
+437 YLSSDAL

-461 DEAVGE
+461 EEAVGE

-475 AKAKDKYQLIVST
+475 AKTKEKWQFIVSV
-488 LEATKDNAEAI
+488 LSNIKEDDN
-499 RFVRAQ
+499 VVQLLRAK

-514 AFFKLGKEVIEQ
+514 AFFKLGREVIEQ
-526 QQYGKT
+526 QQYSKT
-532 AIKKLLK
+532 TIKKLLE
-539 QTEEEEALQRR
+539 QTEQEEVLQRR
-550 FSPEFLHDMIR
+550 FSTEFLNDIIR

-578 LDRIGYLLDCYG
+578 LDRIVPLLEHYG
-590 ITYSRYGDGKKD
+590 ITYSRYGDGKKGT
-602 AMCKLSEALIK
+602 MCKLSEALIK
-613 EYFDPRRSN
+613 EYFDVKRSN
-622 REGEAKVKFVRF
+622 KDGAKVKLDRF
-634 KEELFKRKD
+634 KNELLD
-643 CEEHIIPN
+643 QE
-651 VLPG
+651 

>member
-1 MSEQNGFKGLE
+1 MNDTKHKTLE
-12 VVELNISKGEYLSEA
+12 VEVLNIHKGEHLSEA

-50 ATYMELNAKLSPRNS
+50 ATYMELNPKLSPRNS

-71 KSSVE
+71 KSAVE
-76 NKVLTFNE
+76 NKVQVFNE
-84 AQGVFKE
+84 AQGVFNE
-91 VTVKKLIA
+91 VTVRQLTT
-99 YLKNPNIKYKKII
+99 YLKNPNIEYKKII

-120 KVLKVA
+120 KVLTAA
-126 KDLGLN
+126 KQLGMN
-132 IYKEFF
+132 IYKEYF

-144 EHLTEDTGYRRSIS
+144 EHITEDTGYRKSIS
-158 APMKEF
+158 DPMKEF
-164 FKFEGKAV
+164 FKFEGKAL

-179 PSKYTLTLF
+179 PSKCTLTLF

-195 IEIKP
+195 VEIRP

-208 TLITTRSFYSRV
+208 TLITTHSFYKRV
-220 KQEVKNLLDNNSPHV
+220 KQEVKRLLDNGSPHV

-240 TTEGICNIV
+240 TTKGIRSIV
-249 ESLLHDGIIKK
+249 ESLLHDGIIEEGG
-260 DDYKVFC
+260 YKVFC
-267 SKDSADKLKSRFLEH
+267 SKESADELKSRFLEH
-282 STDKLELP
+282 SMDKLELP
-290 LRRVNLFTSRF
+290 LKKVNLFTSRF
-301 FPSIDINLKE
+301 FPSIDINLTK
-311 LCDVLILSNYDHVK
+311 LCDVLVLSNYDHVK

-354 LTVIASIP
+354 LMVIASIP
-362 NELKAKSDEEVQA
+362 NGLEVESEEEIYK
-375 DIEARIKC
+375 DIDARIKS
-383 YRAIQQ
+383 YRAVLKERQ
-389 EKIKADDSTYY
+389 KADDPTYF
-400 DKELKRLRLNE
+400 DKELNRLRLNE
-411 VLNSERNGFDRFAIE
+411 VLNSKRNGFDRFSIE

-437 YLSPNAL
+437 YLSPDAL

-449 DTGYF
+449 GTGYF

-461 DEAVGE
+461 EGVVGE
-467 DDIYRIKA
+467 DDIYKIRA
-475 AKAKDKYQLIVST
+475 AKTKDKYRLIVSS
-488 LEATKDNAEAI
+488 LEAIKDNAEAI

-514 AFFKLGKEVIEQ
+514 AFLKLGKEVIEQ

-561 EFESE
+561 EFGSE

-578 LDRIGYLLDCYG
+578 LDRIGYLLECYG
-590 ITYSRYGDGKKD
+590 ITYSRYGDGKKGT
-602 AMCKLSEALIK
+602 MCTLSKSIIK
-613 EYFDPRRSN
+613 DYFDPRYSN
-622 REGEAKVKFVRF
+622 REGEAKVKLVRF
-634 KEELFKRKD
+634 KEELFKQKD
-643 CEEHIIPN
+643 FEEHIMPN
-651 VLPG
+651 VLLG

>member
-1 MSEQNGFKGLE
+1 MNDTKHKTLE
-12 VVELNISKGEYLSEA
+12 VEVLNIHKGEYLSEA

-35 LPSNAIIN
+35 LPNNAIIN

-50 ATYMELNAKLSPRNS
+50 ATYMELNPKLSPRNS
-65 IVIEPF
+65 IVIEPYR
-71 KSSVE
+71 SAVE

-91 VTVKKLIA
+91 VTVKKLTA
-99 YLKNPNIKYKKII
+99 YLKSPIKYKKII
-112 TTPEGFQS
+112 TTPEGFQN
-120 KVLKVA
+120 KVLKAA
-126 KDLGLN
+126 KQLGIN
-132 IYKEFF
+132 IHKEYF
-138 CLFDES
+138 CLYDEE
-144 EHLTEDTGYRRSIS
+144 EHTTEDTGYRRSIS

-164 FKFEGKAV
+164 FKFEGKAL

-195 IEIKP
+195 VEIKP

-208 TLITTRSFYSRV
+208 TLITPRSFYRRA
-220 KQEVKNLLDNNSPHV
+220 KQEVKKLLDNGSPHV

-249 ESLLHDGIIKK
+249 ESLLHDGIIKEN
-260 DDYKVFC
+260 DYKVFC
-267 SKDSADKLKSRFLEH
+267 SKDSADELKSRFLEY

-290 LRRVNLFTSRF
+290 LRKVNLFTSRF

-311 LCDVLILSNYDHVK
+311 LCDVLVLSNYDHVK

-362 NELKAKSDEEVQA
+362 NELEVKSEEEIYK
-375 DIEARIKC
+375 DIDARIKS
-383 YRAIQQ
+383 YRAVQK
-389 EKIKADDSTYY
+389 EKLKADDSKYY
-400 DKELKRLRLNE
+400 DKELKRLLLNE

-437 YLSPNAL
+437 YLSPDVL

-449 DTGYF
+449 ATRYF
-454 NVDFQPE
+454 NVNFQPE
-461 DEAVGE
+461 EEVVGE

-475 AKAKDKYQLIVST
+475 AKTKEKWQFIVSV
-488 LEATKDNAEAI
+488 LSNIKEDENA
-499 RFVRAQ
+499 VQLLRAK

-514 AFFKLGKEVIEQ
+514 AFFKLGREVIEQ
-526 QQYGKT
+526 QKYSKT
-532 AIKKLLK
+532 TIKKLLE
-539 QTEEEEALQRR
+539 QTEQEETLQRR
-550 FSPEFLHDMIR
+550 FSREFLSDIR
-561 EFESE
+561 HEFEME

-578 LDRIGYLLDCYG
+578 LDRIVPLLEHYG
-590 ITYSRYGDGKKD
+590 ITYSRYGDGKKGM
-602 AMCKLSEALIK
+602 MCKLSASTIE
-613 EYFDPRRSN
+613 EYFEVKPSN
-622 REGEAKVKFVRF
+622 REGEAKVKLVRF
-634 KEELFKRKD
+634 KEELLK
-643 CEEHIIPN
+643 
-651 VLPG
+651 